1 MLECAIHPITYRG
14 EGILATVVKKRD
26 SIWSYARGDYTPDSD
41 IDIMIL
47 VDLSVEEMDAYSD
60 ALSELGFKYNVQH
73 DIWMM
78 PVVKNQQYFYHWA
91 ASYPFYSNVQKEGV
105 VLYEAA

>member
-1 MLECAIHPITYRG
+1 MIGPLLGTFRAEARDGIRRVKLHTAITAENVADEYNVTR
-14 EGILATVVKKRD
+14 
-26 SIWSYARGDYTPDSD
+26 
-41 IDIMIL
+41 
-47 VDLSVEEMDAYSD
+47 EEMDAYSD

-78 PVVKNQQYFYHWA
+78 PVVKNQQHFYHWA

>member
-1 MLECAIHPITYRG
+1 MNLYVA
-14 EGILATVVKKRD
+14 D
-26 SIWSYARGDYTPDSD
+26 NSYT
-41 IDIMIL
+41 
-47 VDLSVEEMDAYSD
+47 AYSILIRD
-60 ALSELGFKYNVQH
+60 TK

-78 PVVKNQQYFYHWA
+78 LVVKNQQHFYHWA

>member
-1 MLECAIHPITYRG
+1 MDLYT
-14 EGILATVVKKRD
+14 TD
-26 SIWSYARGDYTPDSD
+26 NSYT
-41 IDIMIL
+41 
-47 VDLSVEEMDAYSD
+47 AYSILIRD
-60 ALSELGFKYNVQH
+60 TK

-78 PVVKNQQYFYHWA
+78 PVVKNQKHFDHWA